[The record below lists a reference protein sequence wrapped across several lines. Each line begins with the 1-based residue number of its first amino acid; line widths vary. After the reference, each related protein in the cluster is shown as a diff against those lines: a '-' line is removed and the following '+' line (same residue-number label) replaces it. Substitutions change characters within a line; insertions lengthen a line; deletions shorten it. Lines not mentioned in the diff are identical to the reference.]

1 MTEQAESPL
10 PDAME
15 CSDAPFDPRSATLL
29 TTEQLAERI
38 HYDARTIRDRLKDTV
53 FREGVHY
60 FRPFGGRKLLFV
72 WEAIA
77 RDMNR
82 VSGAASFEAHPD
94 AAAPTP
100 HSSVSYFCESG
111 QLVIEFEYRGMR
123 YREPTHLSDTDDNRS
138 RVRGL
143 AQCIEREITGGTFH
157 SAAHLPMGAAHPASS
172 GNRTALP
179 SPKADQPAV
188 PQSGHM
194 AWSQER
200 LAKLVACIDDEA
212 ALAAFSAELGVS
224 VGEAIGRY
232 RRLLADVRTPPRE
245 GTRIMTPS
253 WVESE
258 HDWLRENFETAS
270 DQELTARFP
279 YRRLLSVKVRAAT
292 LGLKRP
298 GSGESEKEQAA
309 DAQDVAP
316 EPPDSAET
324 ADAAHLHPFAPY
336 RGWTQ
341 EQIAHVVWLRAVA
354 APASHLAQA
363 IERFGRTEK
372 ELRHLFL
379 HLGLSYRHVP
389 FFSEAQWKRLE
400 EAFTQGGLDAVYKA
414 FPRRAIWELRARL
427 VSLGLI
433 PGRTI
438 GWREPEISYLRHS
451 IKIGRS
457 VTEVSFNLGI
467 SNEEIHAASERL
479 MRGELVAREQKKVR
493 SSKATQ

>member
-1 MTEQAESPL
+1 MTEQAESNL

-82 VSGAASFEAHPD
+82 VSGAAPFEAHPD
-94 AAAPTP
+94 ASAPTLR
-100 HSSVSYFCESG
+100 SSVSFFCESG
-111 QLVIEFEYRGMR
+111 ELVIEFEYRGMR
-123 YREPTHLSDTDDNRS
+123 YREPTLLADTEVNRS

-143 AQCIEREITGGTFH
+143 VQCLDREITRGTFH
-157 SAAHLPMGAAHPASS
+157 YEAHFPMGAAHAASL
-172 GNRTALP
+172 GRRTALP
-179 SPKADQPAV
+179 SSKADQPAV
-188 PQSGHM
+188 PPGGHR
-194 AWSQER
+194 AWSQEH
-200 LAKLVACIDDEA
+200 LAKLVACIEDEA
-212 ALAAFSAELGVS
+212 ALAAFAAEVGVS
-224 VGEAIGRY
+224 VGEALGRY

-253 WVESE
+253 WVDSE
-258 HDWLRENFETAS
+258 HDWLRQNFETAS

-279 YRRLLSVKVRAAT
+279 YRRILSVKVRAAT

-298 GSGESEKEQAA
+298 GAGESEQEQGSG
-309 DAQDVAP
+309 AQEVAP
-316 EPPDSAET
+316 ATPASAEN
-324 ADAAHLHPFAPY
+324 AEAAHRHPFAPY

-379 HLGLSYRHVP
+379 HLGLSYRYVP
-389 FFSEAQWKRLE
+389 FFAEADWKRLE
-400 EAFTQGGLDAVYKA
+400 EAFRQGGLDAVYKA
-414 FPRRAIWELRARL
+414 FPRRAIGELRARL

-433 PGRTI
+433 PGRSI
-438 GWREPEISYLRHS
+438 GWRQSEISYLQHS
-451 IKIGRS
+451 MRIDRS

-479 MRGELVAREQKKVR
+479 MRGELVAHEHKKVR
-493 SSKATQ
+493 SSNAAQ